1 MLNILVADDEPEIIE
16 LISLYISDSNM
27 NILKASNGQEAF
39 EIIKENNIA
48 LGIIDIMMPK
58 LNGFQLIEK
67 IRKEYTM
74 PLIILSAREDY
85 SDKIHGLQIGA
96 DDYMTKPF
104 NSLELKARIEAHL
117 RRTQMNSKDA
127 GLRKISLEDLE
138 IDIESCEVTRDKEV
152 IDLTSKE
159 YQILALLAK
168 KPGRVFTKQQIY
180 ESVWNESYYGDEN
193 TIRIHLSNLRDK
205 VEENPKKP
213 SIIKTVRGLGYKVE
227 KKVVK

>member
-117 RRTQMNSKDA
+117 RRTQMNSKDT

-159 YQILALLAK
+159 
-168 KPGRVFTKQQIY
+168 
-180 ESVWNESYYGDEN
+180 
-193 TIRIHLSNLRDK
+193 
-205 VEENPKKP
+205 
-213 SIIKTVRGLGYKVE
+213 
-227 KKVVK
+227 